1 MSPKQIAA
9 YRATAE
15 GKKLLET
22 QQPGIRDATTYIPGV
37 TPNAAEIEQTV
48 NLAREMKSLNITAP
62 DVSQAAKETA
72 AENNDARAQHF
83 ARLAGSD
90 VDVMNA
96 KAARSA
102 QAESDLSA
110 TWANKKP
117 ADASPVIAAADQ
129 IIQSP
134 DGKRPL
140 VRNAVDA
147 VTKELYDTDGNLET
161 DPEMLYG
168 VRKHVDDLMSREAGV
183 DDPKSVRAFANLA
196 TLKSALDGVIENAA
210 PGFGT
215 YLENF
220 KTASVPIDE
229 MEALQKFEPKL
240 YDAQNRMTYNKVQS
254 MMRSIVDARQSSGI
268 NPYKSISDDT
278 MNELWNLRDDLRR
291 SAGAQ
296 ELARTPGSDSVQNLW
311 DVAKHTGVVGARIL
325 AHGVAN
331 AISPVLG
338 SLAVNT
344 GEHALSTRRAARLA
358 RRQTERGMKLLKPDS
373 GPPSTPP

>member
-1 MSPKQIAA
+1 MSQ
-9 YRATAE
+9 
-15 GKKLLET
+15 
-22 QQPGIRDATTYIPGV
+22 
-37 TPNAAEIEQTV
+37 
-48 NLAREMKSLNITAP
+48 S
-62 DVSQAAKETA
+62 AKEIA

-102 QAESDLSA
+102 QAESNLSA

-196 TLKSALDGVIENAA
+196 TLKSALDGVIE
-210 PGFGT
+210 
-215 YLENF
+215 
-220 KTASVPIDE
+220 
-229 MEALQKFEPKL
+229 ALQKFEPKL

-311 DVAKHTGVVGARIL
+311 DLAKHTGAVGARIL
-325 AHGVAN
+325 AHGAANWVA
-331 AISPVLG
+331 PVLG
-338 SLAVNT
+338 SVAVDT
-344 GEHALSTRRAARLA
+344 AEHALSTRRAARLA
-358 RRQTERGMKLLKPDS
+358 RRLTERGMKLLKPDS